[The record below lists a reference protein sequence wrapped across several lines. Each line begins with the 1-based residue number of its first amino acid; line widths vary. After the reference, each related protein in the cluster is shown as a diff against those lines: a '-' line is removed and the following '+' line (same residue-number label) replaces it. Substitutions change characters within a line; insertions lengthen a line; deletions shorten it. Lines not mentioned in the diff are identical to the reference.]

1 MSDDQERKRR
11 SLKLNK
17 KALLVIV
24 AAIIATVTLSANAFM
39 DEGTSAKKYD
49 RSQGSYQASSCGNG
63 ELPLNVLC
71 SNTGSEIQGDEN
83 AVGMTSTQ
91 QGGVV
96 DEEPYE
102 NLIDEASMQS
112 VMNEESS
119 KVD

>member
-1 MSDDQERKRR
+1 MSYVATR
-11 SLKLNK
+11 S
-17 KALLVIV
+17 
-24 AAIIATVTLSANAFM
+24 
-39 DEGTSAKKYD
+39 
-49 RSQGSYQASSCGNG
+49 
-63 ELPLNVLC
+63 
-71 SNTGSEIQGDEN
+71 SEIQGDEN

-119 KVD
+119 KVARYAYVLCFGERAERE